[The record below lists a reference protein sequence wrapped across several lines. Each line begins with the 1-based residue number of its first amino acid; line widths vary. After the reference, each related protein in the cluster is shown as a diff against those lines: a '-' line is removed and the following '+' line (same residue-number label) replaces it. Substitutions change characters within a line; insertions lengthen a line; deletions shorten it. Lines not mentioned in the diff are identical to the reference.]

1 MGPQCSPLSNS
12 TVILRPLIPR
22 ARASDRTLDLPEAM
36 MKRFLTAFIFLLLVA
51 PAGFAREQ
59 SVLARVTVYWASG
72 GGGSDHWTRRHI
84 CSTGARLRVGHC
96 AVDPR
101 RIPYGSKVTLPDAT
115 LVAVDTG
122 SAVRSRKAARRSGRT
137 ALERN
142 ALVVDR
148 FFETK
153 QQALSWAGRNPY
165 FMLVRVSPPDFRSS
179 RRPTTAAPSASPRQR
194 PTPSTPAATS
204 ASVQERQKL
213 SRYAR

>member
-1 MGPQCSPLSNS
+1 
-12 TVILRPLIPR
+12 
-22 ARASDRTLDLPEAM
+22 
-36 MKRFLTAFIFLLLVA
+36 MKPFLTAFIFMLLLA

-72 GGGSDHWTRRHI
+72 GGGSDRWTRRHI
-84 CSTGARLRVGHC
+84 CSTGARLRAGHC

-122 SAVRSRKAARRSGRT
+122 SAVISRKAARRSGRT
-137 ALERN
+137 AHERS
-142 ALVVDR
+142 ALVIDR

-165 FMLVRVSPPDFRSS
+165 FMFVRVSPPDFRAANSMRQAPGS
-179 RRPTTAAPSASPRQR
+179 LSKVSQPAITANRAVPVTQ
-194 PTPSTPAATS
+194 PSTT
-204 ASVQERQKL
+204 ERQKS

>member
-1 MGPQCSPLSNS
+1 
-12 TVILRPLIPR
+12 
-22 ARASDRTLDLPEAM
+22 
-36 MKRFLTAFIFLLLVA
+36 MKRFLTVLIFLLLVA

-59 SVLARVTVYWASG
+59 SILARVTVYWASG

-84 CSTGARLRVGHC
+84 CSTGARLRAGHC

-101 RIPYGSKVTLPDAT
+101 RIPYGSKVALPDAT
-115 LVAVDTG
+115 LLAVDTG
-122 SAVRSRKAARRSGRT
+122 SAVRSRKAARHSGRT

-153 QQALSWAGRNPY
+153 QQALSWARRNPY
-165 FMLVRVSPPDFRSS
+165 FMFVRVSPPDFRLARLPAAAAQSPSS
-179 RRPTTAAPSASPRQR
+179 RPRQIS
-194 PTPSTPAATS
+194 PTPAAT
-204 ASVQERQKL
+204 AVSVQERQKF

>member
-1 MGPQCSPLSNS
+1 
-12 TVILRPLIPR
+12 
-22 ARASDRTLDLPEAM
+22 
-36 MKRFLTAFIFLLLVA
+36 MKRFLIVLGLAVLFS
-51 PAGFAREQ
+51 PAAALAREQ
-59 SVLARVTVYWASG
+59 SLLARVTVYWASG
-72 GGGSDHWTRRHI
+72 GGGSDYWTRRHI
-84 CSTGARLRVGHC
+84 CSTGARLRAGHC

-115 LVAVDTG
+115 LLAVDTG

-142 ALVVDR
+142 ALVIDR

-153 QQALSWAGRNPY
+153 QQALGWARRNPV

-179 RRPTTAAPSASPRQR
+179 QLLRTKPVPPRARQR
-194 PTPSTPAATS
+194 LAASTQPVAQL
-204 ASVQERQKL
+204 SVQQRQKS

>member
-1 MGPQCSPLSNS
+1 
-12 TVILRPLIPR
+12 
-22 ARASDRTLDLPEAM
+22 
-36 MKRFLTAFIFLLLVA
+36 MKRFLTAFIFMLLVA
-51 PAGFAREQ
+51 PAGFAHEQ

-84 CSTGARLRVGHC
+84 CSTGARLRAGHC

-115 LVAVDTG
+115 LLAVDTG

-142 ALVVDR
+142 ALVIDR

-153 QQALSWAGRNPY
+153 QQALGWARRNPY
-165 FMLVRVSPPDFRSS
+165 FMLVRVSPPDS
-179 RRPTTAAPSASPRQR
+179 RPSRTKALARNSRQGQMPAAPPVTQASVLERQR
-194 PTPSTPAATS
+194 S
-204 ASVQERQKL
+204 